1 MLLCSIWQ
9 KMLFLLYH
17 LRVREIST
25 CVFFLLKSMYLIAIA
40 WMYVALMMALAEAT
54 APQGSILGACITLLL
69 YGVLPCS
76 LLLYILGTPKRK
88 RRLHAE
94 RLQAQRDWDAAQQA
108 ATSSTAASTPDGS
121 GHTPCSAVDT
131 SVAPVREKL

>member
-1 MLLCSIWQ
+1 MQLT
-9 KMLFLLYH
+9 LYH
-17 LRVREIST
+17 LHVYWKYI
-25 CVFFLLKSMYLIAIA
+25 CVFFLVKLMYLIAIA
-40 WMYVALMMALAEAT
+40 WMYVALMMALAEVT
-54 APQGSILGACITLLL
+54 APSGSILGACITFLL

-76 LLLYILGTPKRK
+76 LLLYILGTPERK
-88 RRLHAE
+88 QRLHAE

>member
-1 MLLCSIWQ
+1 
-9 KMLFLLYH
+9 MLFLLYH

-76 LLLYILGTPKRK
+76 LLLYILGTPERK

-94 RLQAQRDWDAAQQA
+94 RLQAQRDWEATQQA
-108 ATSSTAASTPDGS
+108 AASSTAASTPDSS
-121 GHTPCSAVDT
+121 GHTPRSAVDT